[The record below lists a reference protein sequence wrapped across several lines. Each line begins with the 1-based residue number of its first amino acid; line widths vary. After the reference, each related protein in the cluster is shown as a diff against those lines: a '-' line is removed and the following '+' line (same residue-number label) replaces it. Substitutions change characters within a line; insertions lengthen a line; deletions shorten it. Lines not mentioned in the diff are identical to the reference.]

1 MNELFPPMSSKP
13 SKSRIIFLIPF
24 WLWAF
29 VLFPMFMPFVG
40 LDLWDQWELSVWL
53 EIAYHVANGIA
64 LFFFMFSY
72 LKDEWFMLTTDVR
85 HYLKHIALTAGL
97 MLGAELVLLGTLFLC
112 RFDITYLLENLPISE
127 MSVSHT
133 SLFLILLQ
141 PIIGTIVLSVFAPF
155 SICILFYCLG
165 FAPVCNKKPWL
176 AYLCVVGL
184 TLIPPIINILWR
196 DEVVLS
202 LCGFLVQLP
211 IHLLACWSY
220 QKTDNVWTPILSL
233 SVTNLMLSIVLSI
246 LMLLKIV

>member
-1 MNELFPPMSSKP
+1 MKKYKNRLVPTKQGAFIRR
-13 SKSRIIFLIPF
+13 RIDKNRF
-24 WLWAF
+24 
-29 VLFPMFMPFVG
+29 
-40 LDLWDQWELSVWL
+40 
-53 EIAYHVANGIA
+53 
-64 LFFFMFSY
+64 
-72 LKDEWFMLTTDVR
+72 R
-85 HYLKHIALTAGL
+85 
-97 MLGAELVLLGTLFLC
+97 AELVGMIYLIATLVVSALACDTLMYSDRFSMGVFQFYKVLLAPDFKTVDGIARFTTACLYGVMLLVLLINGLRAFTHLKNLFKKK
-112 RFDITYLLENLPISE
+112 
-127 MSVSHT
+127 VSRVYG
-133 SLFLILLQ
+133 LNQ